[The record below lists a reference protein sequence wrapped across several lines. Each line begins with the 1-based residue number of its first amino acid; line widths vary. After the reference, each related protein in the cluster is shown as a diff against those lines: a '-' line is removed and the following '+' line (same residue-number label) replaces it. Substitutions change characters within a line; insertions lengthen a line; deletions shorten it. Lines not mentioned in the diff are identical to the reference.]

1 MTITLT
7 LTREQ
12 EESLQAL
19 VASGRFA
26 SIEAAISFAVDHLS
40 APDLSDLSWAKP
52 YLDEARTQVARGEV
66 VSHTEFKRDL
76 AKRIKSLG
84 G

>member
-26 SIEAAISFAVDHLS
+26 SVEAAISFAIDHFS
-40 APDLSDLSWAKP
+40 PPDLTDLSWAKP
-52 YLDEARTQVARGEV
+52 YLDEARAQVERGEV
-66 VSHTEFKRDL
+66 ITLEEFKAHIDEKLKGLR
-76 AKRIKSLG
+76 
-84 G
+84 

>member
-12 EESLQAL
+12 EESLKAL
-19 VASGRFA
+19 VESGRFD
-26 SIEAAISFAVDHLS
+26 SVEEAVQVAVAELVRPEDM
-40 APDLSDLSWAKP
+40 WAKP
-52 YLDEARTQVARGEV
+52 YLDVARAQIERGEFV
-66 VSHTEFKRDL
+66 THDEFKREL
-76 AKRIKSLG
+76 AERIKTLG

>member
-12 EESLQAL
+12 EESLNAL
-19 VASGRFA
+19 VESGRFD
-26 SIEAAISFAVDHLS
+26 SVEEAVQVAVAELVR
-40 APDLSDLSWAKP
+40 PEDLWAKP
-52 YLDEARTQVARGEV
+52 YLDVARAQIERGEFV
-66 VSHTEFKRDL
+66 THDEFKREL
-76 AKRIKSLG
+76 AERIKILG

>member
-12 EESLQAL
+12 EESLKAL
-19 VASGRFA
+19 VESGRFD
-26 SIEAAISFAVDHLS
+26 SVEEAVQVAVAELVRPEDM
-40 APDLSDLSWAKP
+40 WAKP
-52 YLDEARTQVARGEV
+52 YLDLARAQIELGEFAT
-66 VSHTEFKRDL
+66 HDEFKREL
-76 AKRIKSLG
+76 AERIKTLG